1 MKRKIAAILS
11 SDVAGYSRLVAE
23 DEEETL
29 KRLSECTALFDET
42 VKSFGGRIFNTAG
55 DAVLAEFPSAVE
67 ALRAA
72 IKLQEALRT
81 QNSNYPESRK
91 LNFRMGLTIGD
102 VVESGTDLLGDGVN
116 ISARLQGLAEPG
128 SICVSESVRD
138 AVAGKLKEK
147 FTDLGLQT
155 VKNIPRPV
163 RVFRVQGD
171 DAGLDVLS
179 DQAKAAPPRER
190 RSLML
195 PAALAIAAV
204 LGAGAAQFVLQ
215 KRKAIEPVTAVEP
228 AASTKA
234 ERAEPAKLEAA
245 ASGTPSAGQS
255 ASAPP
260 AAAEA
265 KPASV
270 AKTAPS
276 APEAA
281 KAESKPAEMKT
292 AAPPAAVASDAPSH
306 GVTAGASMPE
316 VKEAAKD
323 KAQKESAPGS
333 EVKAREVEEQVAN
346 LPDAKVDTAANARLN
361 PIRWTKCLG
370 EDAAAAAAAC
380 RALVADPGLTG
391 ADMARARLGL
401 GLALRKLGDADTAIT
416 EFTKSIDA
424 NPTATALNER
434 GIANVQKGHINDAL
448 ADFDAA
454 IKSDGKLG
462 DAFNNRAYT
471 FYKIGKRKEALAD
484 AERAVALLPDKAYV
498 WDTRGAIQEAMGN
511 TRDAIADYEKAI
523 SLDANLQ
530 SSKSALARLKGK

>member
-29 KRLSECTALFDET
+29 KRLSECTALFDQT
-42 VKSFGGRIFNTAG
+42 VKTFGGRIFNTAG

-72 IKLQEALRT
+72 IKLQDALRT

-163 RVFRVQGD
+163 RVFRVEGD

-179 DQAKAAPPRER
+179 DQAKAAPAASR
-190 RSLML
+190 RSLGL

-204 LGAGAAQFVLQ
+204 LGAGAAQLVLQ
-215 KRKAIEPVTAVEP
+215 KRNAIEPVTAVEP

-234 ERAEPAKLEAA
+234 VSAEPPKPDT
-245 ASGTPSAGQS
+245 ASAGSPSAGQS

-265 KPASV
+265 KPAEV
-270 AKTAPS
+270 
-276 APEAA
+276 
-281 KAESKPAEMKT
+281 KT
-292 AAPPAAVASDAPSH
+292 AAPPPPVASDAPGH
-306 GVTAGASMPE
+306 GVTSGASVPE
-316 VKEAAKD
+316 VKEAVKD
-323 KAQKESAPGS
+323 KAQKESAPAS
-333 EVKAREVEEQVAN
+333 EVKAREIEEQVAN
-346 LPDAKVDTAANARLN
+346 LPDAKGDTAANARLN
-361 PIRWTKCLG
+361 PLRWTKCLG

-401 GLALRKLGDADTAIT
+401 GLALRKQGDVDTAIA
-416 EFTKSIDA
+416 EFTKSIETNA
-424 NPTATALNER
+424 TAAALNER
-434 GIANVQKGHINDAL
+434 GIANVQKGRINDAI

-471 FYKIGKRKEALAD
+471 FYKLGKRKEALAD

-511 TRDAIADYEKAI
+511 TRDAISDYEKAV